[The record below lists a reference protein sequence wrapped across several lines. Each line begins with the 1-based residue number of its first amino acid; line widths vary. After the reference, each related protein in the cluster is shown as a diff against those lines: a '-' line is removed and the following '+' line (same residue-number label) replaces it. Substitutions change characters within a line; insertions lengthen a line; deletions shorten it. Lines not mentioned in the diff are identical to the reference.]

1 MLIIRPRKKCLEDH
15 YLFHKQSAKS
25 TTADELFEVI
35 NEDSLTWNMME
46 TLQVLCT
53 HDFAAVS
60 ERCKGLIKHEFCL
73 KSWVS
78 SNTCCFIQRETRICK
93 CLSVA
98 LNCTLNDETKMGKS
112 NKTQAFK
119 SPSGFSFPWSTGS
132 EYHSGFHTKVCWH
145 SKQEL
150 SRKWVEITIFHK
162 WISPC
167 RFVERYS

>member
-1 MLIIRPRKKCLEDH
+1 MK
-15 YLFHKQSAKS
+15 
-25 TTADELFEVI
+25 T
-35 NEDSLTWNMME
+35 SLTWNMME

-60 ERCKGLIKHEFCL
+60 ESCKGLIRHEFCL

-78 SNTCCFIQRETRICK
+78 SNTCCFIQREARICK
-93 CLSVA
+93 CLSIA

-119 SPSGFSFPWSTGS
+119 SPSGFSFQWSTGS
-132 EYHSGFHTKVCWH
+132 EYHSVFHTKVCWH

-150 SRKWVEITIFHK
+150 SRMYELKLQFFINESHLADLLKDIPNL
-162 WISPC
+162 SN
-167 RFVERYS
+167 

>member
-1 MLIIRPRKKCLEDH
+1 MKTP
-15 YLFHKQSAKS
+15 
-25 TTADELFEVI
+25 
-35 NEDSLTWNMME
+35 LTWNMME

-60 ERCKGLIKHEFCL
+60 ERCKGLIRHEFCL

-78 SNTCCFIQRETRICK
+78 SNTCCFIQREARICK
-93 CLSVA
+93 CLSIA

-119 SPSGFSFPWSTGS
+119 SPSGFSFQWSTGS
-132 EYHSGFHTKVCWH
+132 EYHSVFHTKVCWH

-150 SRKWVEITIFHK
+150 SRMYELQLQFFINESHLADLLKDIPNLSNLLTFQFSWNEIKTAKLLNLKMCKI
-162 WISPC
+162 C
-167 RFVERYS
+167 VC